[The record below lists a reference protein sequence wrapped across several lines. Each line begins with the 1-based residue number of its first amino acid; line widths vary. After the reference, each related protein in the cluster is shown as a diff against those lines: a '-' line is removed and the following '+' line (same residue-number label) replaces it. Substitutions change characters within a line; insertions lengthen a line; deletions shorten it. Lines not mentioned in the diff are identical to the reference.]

1 MTAPLPAPGLI
12 VAAPSS
18 GAGKTTVATAL
29 MAGFARRGLRVAP
42 AKVGPDYIDPR
53 FHEAA
58 AGRTSVNLDGWAMRP
73 DLLDGL
79 VAARGSQADLVVV
92 EGVMG
97 LFDGAP
103 AAGAVDDGSTAAL
116 ARRTGWPVL
125 LVVDAA
131 RQAGSVAALVH
142 GFRSFD
148 PAVPVAGVLLN
159 RVGGDRHAGLLRRAL
174 DPLGLPV
181 VGAIPRDAA
190 VDRPS
195 RHLGLVQAGED
206 PALGDWLDRLAALAD
221 AHVDLDAVRALA
233 RPAGPATGGTGSL
246 PPLGARIA
254 VARDDAF
261 GFLYPHQLDGWRAAG
276 SDLSFFSP
284 LADQA
289 PDPAADA
296 VFLPGGYPELHAG
309 RLAAAERFR
318 HGLQAAAGRD
328 AWIYGECGGFM
339 ALGEALVDADG
350 GSHRM
355 AGLLPLTTRF
365 DARRLHLGY
374 RLVTTRAGTP
384 FGPAGTRLRGHE
396 FHYSSIGREG
406 AADRPFEAEDALG
419 NGVGETGLRRGRI
432 LGSYMHLIDSDRT
445 GMPENGT
452 EREN

>member
-1 MTAPLPAPGLI
+1 MTAPGATPRSSPGLI

-29 MAGFARRGLRVAP
+29 MAGFARRGLAVAP

-58 AGRTSVNLDGWAMRP
+58 TGRTSVNLDGWAMRP
-73 DLLDGL
+73 GLLNGL
-79 VAARGSQADLVVV
+79 VASRDGDLVVV

-159 RVGGDRHAGLLRRAL
+159 RVGGDRHADILRRAL
-174 DPLGLPV
+174 EPLGLPV
-181 VGAIPRDAA
+181 AGAIPRDAA
-190 VDRPS
+190 IDRPS

-206 PALGDWLDRLAALAD
+206 PALADWLDRLAALAE

-233 RPAGPATGGTGSL
+233 RPAGVAAGRAGPL
-246 PPLGARIA
+246 PPLGARMA

-261 GFLYPHQLDGWRAAG
+261 GFLYPHLLDGWQAAG
-276 SDLSFFSP
+276 TALSFFSP
-284 LADQA
+284 LADEA
-289 PDPAADA
+289 PDPSADA
-296 VFLPGGYPELHAG
+296 VLLPGGYPELQAG
-309 RLAAAERFR
+309 RLAAAGRFLDGVR
-318 HGLQAAAGRD
+318 GAAARG
-328 AWIYGECGGFM
+328 AWVYGECGGFM
-339 ALGEALVDADG
+339 ALGEALVDAG
-350 GSHRM
+350 GTAHRM
-355 AGLLPLTTRF
+355 AGLLPLETRF
-365 DARRLHLGY
+365 DRRRLHLGY
-374 RLVTTRAGTP
+374 RRVTTRVETP
-384 FGPAGTRLRGHE
+384 FGPPGTVLRGHE
-396 FHYSSIGREG
+396 FHYSTIGREG
-406 AADRPFEAEDALG
+406 TADRPFAAVDASGGGLG
-419 NGVGETGLRRGRI
+419 NVGLRHGRV
-432 LGSYMHLIDSDRT
+432 LGSYLHLIDR
-445 GMPENGT
+445 G
-452 EREN
+452 

>member
-1 MTAPLPAPGLI
+1 MTAAAPGLI

-29 MAGFARRGLRVAP
+29 MAALARRGLRVAP

-58 AGRTSVNLDGWAMRP
+58 CGRASLNLDGWAMRP
-73 DLLDGL
+73 ELLDRL
-79 VAARGSQADLVVV
+79 VAASGTDADLVLV

-148 PAVPVAGVLLN
+148 RDVPVAGVLLN
-159 RVGGDRHAGLLRRAL
+159 RVGGDRHADILRRAL
-174 DPLGLPV
+174 VPLGLPV
-181 VGAIPRDAA
+181 LGAIPRDMQ

-206 PALGDWLDRLAALAD
+206 PTLGDWLDRLAALAES
-221 AHVDLDAVRALA
+221 HVDLDAVRALA
-233 RPAGPATGGTGSL
+233 RPCGIGAAASAPLPL

-254 VARDDAF
+254 VARDEAF
-261 GFLYPHQLDGWRAAG
+261 AFLYPHVLDGWHAAG
-276 SDLSFFSP
+276 ATLVSFSP
-284 LADQA
+284 LADEA

-309 RLAAAERFR
+309 RLAAAGRF
-318 HGLQAAAGRD
+318 HAGLRAAAVRD

-339 ALGEALVDADG
+339 ALGEVLVDADG
-350 GSHRM
+350 DGHRM

-365 DARRLHLGY
+365 DRRRLHLGY
-374 RLVTTRAGTP
+374 RLVTARTGTP
-384 FGPAGTRLRGHE
+384 LGPAGSRLRGHE
-396 FHYSSIGREG
+396 FHYSSIGREDD
-406 AADRPFEAEDALG
+406 AERPFAAEDALG
-419 NGVGETGLRRGRI
+419 TDLGDVGLRRGRI
-432 LGSYMHLIDSDRT
+432 LGSYMHLIDRC
-445 GMPENGT
+445 
-452 EREN
+452 